1 MIDWHI
7 IALVLHRP
15 DNFLTRMIILIRHT
29 VSVYLLVL
37 LVEIHI
43 LLVERVVRL
52 GLKEGAGFV

>member
-1 MIDWHI
+1 
-7 IALVLHRP
+7 
-15 DNFLTRMIILIRHT
+15 MIILIRHT

-52 GLKEGAGFV
+52 GLEEGAGFV